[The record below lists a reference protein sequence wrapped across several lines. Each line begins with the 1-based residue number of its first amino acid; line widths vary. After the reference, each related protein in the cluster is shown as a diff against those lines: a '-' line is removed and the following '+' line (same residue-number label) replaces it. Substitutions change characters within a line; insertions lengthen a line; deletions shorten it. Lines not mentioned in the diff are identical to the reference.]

1 MDAIVQGVAVG
12 CVGLT
17 ALTAG
22 GVWAAIHPPTG
33 RLKSLVQHLAAG
45 TVFAGLVVD
54 VFRRLLTGRPH
65 ATWLIA
71 GLVLGLVAMM
81 LIRAKGQNASGSTLG
96 LTIVAD
102 VITDGLLM
110 GLSILSGGLTGFLF
124 VAGLVPEMTLLGVTV
139 AQELGG
145 ENATRFRK
153 IGIPAL
159 IGCGVVIGG
168 ALGAWA
174 RSGPQALS
182 TLIEAFGAIAIS
194 YLVMEELLR
203 EAHEQPD
210 STFLALSFFIG
221 FIPLFAAGVLLG

>member
-1 MDAIVQGVAVG
+1 
-12 CVGLT
+12 
-17 ALTAG
+17 
-22 GVWAAIHPPTG
+22 
-33 RLKSLVQHLAAG
+33 
-45 TVFAGLVVD
+45 
-54 VFRRLLTGRPH
+54 
-65 ATWLIA
+65 
-71 GLVLGLVAMM
+71 MM

-96 LTIVAD
+96 LTIIAD

-110 GLSILSGGLTGFLF
+110 GLSILSGGLSGFLF
-124 VAGLVPEMTLLGVTV
+124 VAALVPEMTLLGVTV

-145 ENATRFRK
+145 ENVSRFKK

-159 IGCGVVIGG
+159 VGCGVVVGG

-182 TLIEAFGAIAIS
+182 TLIEAFGAIAIC

-210 STFLALSFFIG
+210 NTFLALSFFIG

>member
-1 MDAIVQGVAVG
+1 MDAIVQGVAAG
-12 CVGLT
+12 CIGLA

-33 RLKSLVQHLAAG
+33 RSKSLVQHLAAG

-54 VFRRLLTGRPH
+54 VFRRLLNGRPH

-71 GLVLGLVAMM
+71 GLILGLVAMM

-96 LTIVAD
+96 LTIIAD

-124 VAGLVPEMTLLGVTV
+124 VAALVPEMTLLGVTV

-145 ENATRFRK
+145 ENASRFKK
-153 IGIPAL
+153 IGVQADVEESARQGEL
-159 IGCGVVIGG
+159 KSGADVQGSFGRSVGG
-168 ALGAWA
+168 IFGFEV
-174 RSGPQALS
+174 GPDFKRDVAERAS
-182 TLIEAFGAIAIS
+182 AKDG
-194 YLVMEELLR
+194 
-203 EAHEQPD
+203 
-210 STFLALSFFIG
+210 
-221 FIPLFAAGVLLG
+221 